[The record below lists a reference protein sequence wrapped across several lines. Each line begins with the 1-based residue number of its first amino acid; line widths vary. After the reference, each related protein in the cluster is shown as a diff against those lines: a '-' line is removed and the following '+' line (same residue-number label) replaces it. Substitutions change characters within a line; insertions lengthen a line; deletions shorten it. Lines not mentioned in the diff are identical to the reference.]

1 MYGLINLHKWRFSLV
16 TEIFYSSFLAPL
28 RPSEVSSL
36 CSKETVTTTG
46 AGNRYYLSSVA
57 VILWYSRFTCMCL
70 SKSVPTVYKF
80 LCNLVDEKVR
90 SGSTL
95 LKILNQLIICII
107 GILHMRNG
115 TPWRIKMESWKA
127 LLMGSCLL
135 LLSSVLSF
143 ALFSHTV
150 YIPVSCKVSSPK
162 YIEPEKQLLNSR

>member
-1 MYGLINLHKWRFSLV
+1 M

-28 RPSEVSSL
+28 RREWSFFIVL
-36 CSKETVTTTG
+36 QGNRRYYRGWGGRGVKG
-46 AGNRYYLSSVA
+46 RNRYYLSSVA
-57 VILWYSRFTCMCL
+57 VILWYSRVTCMCL
-70 SKSVPTVYKF
+70 SKSVPTVHKF

-150 YIPVSCKVSSPK
+150 YIPLSCKVSSPK

>member
-1 MYGLINLHKWRFSLV
+1 MAVSFGDGDFLLLISSAASARVKFLHCTPRKPSL
-16 TEIFYSSFLAPL
+16 L
-28 RPSEVSSL
+28 R
-36 CSKETVTTTG
+36 G
-46 AGNRYYLSSVA
+46 RGGNRYYLSSVA

-150 YIPVSCKVSSPK
+150 YIPLSCKVSSPK
-162 YIEPEKQLLNSR
+162 YIEPEKQQLNSR

>member
-1 MYGLINLHKWRFSLV
+1 M

-28 RPSEVSSL
+28 RREWSFFIVL
-36 CSKETVTTTG
+36 QGNRHYYRGGVRG
-46 AGNRYYLSSVA
+46 GNRYYLSSVA

-80 LCNLVDEKVR
+80 LCNLVNEKVR

-107 GILHMRNG
+107 GILHMRNV

-150 YIPVSCKVSSPK
+150 YIPLSCKVSSPK